1 MYEHIQ
7 LWSEFE
13 GIAESKKQKIKCC
26 DFTMSRFIALDINPF
41 TSPCRSL
48 SETQETAQFLSGL
61 HFPEAI
67 LQSLTAKA
75 KLASKTLGIINF
87 TPYDCWL
94 ERACCMKCLVQLIVL
109 VL

>member
-1 MYEHIQ
+1 MIQ
-7 LWSEFE
+7 DL
-13 GIAESKKQKIKCC
+13 KCY
-26 DFTMSRFIALDINPF
+26 DFFMSRFIALDINPF